1 MPVEFTV
8 QQGFAN
14 APDRVFQA
22 LTDLKGIAN
31 WMPGFVKVE
40 ILSEGAFGLGTQW
53 RATRKLFGKEA
64 TEQFEVTR
72 FEPPTGLGLRVDGS
86 KGTSKR
92 GEYLFDYRLTP
103 QNGGTEVTL
112 HGAIRGLGRIAGLIS
127 RLFVGTF
134 KKACV
139 KDLRALATH
148 LATPSETPPAPDS

>member
-1 MPVEFTV
+1 MAVEFTV
-8 QQGFAN
+8 QQRFPN

-22 LTDLKGIAN
+22 LTDLEGVAK
-31 WMPGFVKVE
+31 WMPGFVKIE
-40 ILSEGAFGLGTQW
+40 ILSEGAFGVGTQW
-53 RATRKLFGKEA
+53 RETRKLFGKEA

-92 GEYLFDYRLTP
+92 GEYLFDYQLAP

-112 HGAIRGLGRIAGLIS
+112 NGAIRGLGRIAGLIS
-127 RLFVGTF
+127 RLFVGTL

-139 KDLRALATH
+139 KDLSALATH
-148 LATPSETPPAPDS
+148 LATPSETPPTPDR